1 MNGDNVRGTGWKNA
15 MCYAITCITACSIC
29 SLIHF
34 VKLVFHL
41 MHYDFFNRITEVDEL
56 IFVRWFMDMVAEKSG
71 VSSAQLEIL
80 PAL

>member
-1 MNGDNVRGTGWKNA
+1 
-15 MCYAITCITACSIC
+15 
-29 SLIHF
+29 
-34 VKLVFHL
+34 